1 MAVNISNIFVCCH
14 EPPPLDAKLLSTITV
29 IYIRTDIGD
38 MFINQ
43 RGLGQCQIAMWILR
57 SPITFQG
64 KNITKFQY
72 LTILYYTLQV
82 SKTMFAV
89 GLFGRIGAYLSLL
102 VGHIQTKEVRH

>member
-43 RGLGQCQIAMWILR
+43 
-57 SPITFQG
+57 
-64 KNITKFQY
+64 
-72 LTILYYTLQV
+72 
-82 SKTMFAV
+82 
-89 GLFGRIGAYLSLL
+89 
-102 VGHIQTKEVRH
+102 